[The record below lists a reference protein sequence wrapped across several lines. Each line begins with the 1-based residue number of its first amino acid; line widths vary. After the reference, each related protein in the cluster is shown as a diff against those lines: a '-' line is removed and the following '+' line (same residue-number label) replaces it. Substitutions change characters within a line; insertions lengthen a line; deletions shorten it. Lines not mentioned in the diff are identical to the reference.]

1 MWFTFSLYAD
11 IMKLGTEIV
20 PDRLLQALQVDV
32 SGHGSK
38 MTNEQ
43 YYELIR
49 PYEDVSRVMLTK
61 LEILNHSIY
70 SKESGKPIHHIQNR
84 IKQKKSIEDKLE
96 RLKLTDSV
104 MNAKDYLMDI
114 AGIRVICFFPE
125 EIYDLVDCLKKQ
137 EDLIV
142 IKEKDYIKNPKQ
154 SGYRSFHIVFGVPIH
169 CLDAME
175 YYPVEIQ
182 FRTMSMDFW
191 ASMEHRI
198 CYKKEYD
205 DKDKVSREMQQYALA
220 LELIENRFEA
230 QLHDGTENAR
240 KK

>member
-1 MWFTFSLYAD
+1 
-11 IMKLGTEIV
+11 
-20 PDRLLQALQVDV
+20 
-32 SGHGSK
+32 

-49 PYEDVSRVMLTK
+49 PYEDVSRIMLTK

-70 SKESGKPIHHIQNR
+70 NSKDTGKPIHHIQNR
-84 IKQKKSIEDKLE
+84 IKKKKSIEGKLD
-96 RLKLTDSV
+96 RLSLSDSV
-104 MNAKDYLMDI
+104 INAKERLMDI
-114 AGIRVICFFPE
+114 AGIRVICYFPE
-125 EIYDLVDCLKKQ
+125 EIYDLVKCLKQ
-137 EDLIV
+137 QSDLIV
-142 IKEKDYIKNPKQ
+142 IKEKDYIQKPKK

-182 FRTMSMDFW
+182 FRTMAMDFW

-205 DKDKVSREMQQYALA
+205 EKDSVSREMQQYALA
-220 LELIENRFEA
+220 LDLMESRFQN
-230 QLHDGTENAR
+230 QLARVTDG
-240 KK
+240 

>member
-1 MWFTFSLYAD
+1 
-11 IMKLGTEIV
+11 
-20 PDRLLQALQVDV
+20 
-32 SGHGSK
+32 

-70 SKESGKPIHHIQNR
+70 SRDTVKPIHHIQNR
-84 IKQKKSIEDKLE
+84 IKKKNSIEDKLE
-96 RLKLTDSV
+96 RLELTDSV
-104 MNAKDYLMDI
+104 MNAKDHLMDI
-114 AGIRVICFFPE
+114 AGIRVICYFPE
-125 EIYDLVDCLKKQ
+125 EIYDLVECLKKQ
-137 EDLIV
+137 ADLIV
-142 IKEKDYIKNPKQ
+142 IKEKDYIRNPKQ

-205 DKDKVSREMQQYALA
+205 EKDEVSREMQEYALT
-220 LELIENRFEA
+220 LERIESRFAA
-230 QLHDGTENAR
+230 QLRD
-240 KK
+240 

>member
-1 MWFTFSLYAD
+1 
-11 IMKLGTEIV
+11 
-20 PDRLLQALQVDV
+20 
-32 SGHGSK
+32 

-49 PYEDVSRVMLTK
+49 HYEDVSRIMLTK

-70 SKESGKPIHHIQNR
+70 NNKDTGKPIHHIQNR
-84 IKQKKSIEDKLE
+84 IKKKKSIEGKLE
-96 RLKLTDSV
+96 RLQMSDSV
-104 MNAKDYLMDI
+104 INAKERLMDI
-114 AGIRVICFFPE
+114 AGIRVICYFPE
-125 EIYDLVDCLKKQ
+125 EIYDLVKCLKQ
-137 EDLIV
+137 QSDLIV
-142 IKEKDYIKNPKQ
+142 IKEKDYIKQPKK

-182 FRTMSMDFW
+182 FRTMAMDFW

-205 DKDKVSREMQQYALA
+205 DRDRVSKEMQQYAMA
-220 LELIENRFEA
+220 LDLMESRFQNQMLRVQQE
-230 QLHDGTENAR
+230 
-240 KK
+240 

>member
-1 MWFTFSLYAD
+1 
-11 IMKLGTEIV
+11 
-20 PDRLLQALQVDV
+20 
-32 SGHGSK
+32 

-43 YYELIR
+43 YYELIK

-70 SKESGKPIHHIQNR
+70 NRDSGKPIHHIQNR
-84 IKQKKSIEDKLE
+84 IKMKKSIEDKLE
-96 RLKLTDSV
+96 RLEMTDSV
-104 MNAKDYLMDI
+104 MNAKDHLMDI

-125 EIYDLVDCLKKQ
+125 EIYDLVDCLKRQ
-137 EDLIV
+137 ADLIV
-142 IKEKDYIKNPKQ
+142 IKEKDYIKTPKQ

-175 YYPVEIQ
+175 YFPVEIQ
-182 FRTMSMDFW
+182 FRTLSMDFW

-205 DKDKVSREMQQYALA
+205 NKDEVSREMQQYAMA
-220 LELIENRFEA
+220 LELIESRFA
-230 QLHDGTENAR
+230 ARLHEER
-240 KK
+240 

>member
-1 MWFTFSLYAD
+1 
-11 IMKLGTEIV
+11 
-20 PDRLLQALQVDV
+20 
-32 SGHGSK
+32 

-49 PYEDVSRVMLTK
+49 PYEDVSRVMMTK

-70 SKESGKPIHHIQNR
+70 NRDTGNPIHHMQSR
-84 IKQKKSIEDKLE
+84 IKQKKSIENKLE

-114 AGIRVICFFPE
+114 SGIRVICYFPE
-125 EIYDLVDCLKKQ
+125 EIYDLVQCLKQ
-137 EDLIV
+137 QADLIV

-154 SGYRSFHIVFGVPIH
+154 SGYRSYHIVFGVPIH

-198 CYKKEYD
+198 CYKKEYSN
-205 DKDKVSREMQQYALA
+205 KDKVSQEMHQYALA
-220 LELIENRFEA
+220 LELIESRFEA
-230 QLHDGTENAR
+230 QLHDGT
-240 KK
+240 KLDKGK

>member
-1 MWFTFSLYAD
+1 
-11 IMKLGTEIV
+11 V
-20 PDRLLQALQVDV
+20 RLVYTKDKANGVME
-32 SGHGSK
+32 

-70 SKESGKPIHHIQNR
+70 SRDIGRPIHHIQSR
-84 IKQKKSIEDKLE
+84 IKKKKSIEGKLE
-96 RLKLTDSV
+96 RLELTDSV
-104 MNAKDYLMDI
+104 MNAKDRLMDI
-114 AGIRVICFFPE
+114 AGIRVICYFPE
-125 EIYDLVDCLKKQ
+125 EIYDLVNCLKQ
-137 EDLIV
+137 QADLIV
-142 IKEKDYIKNPKQ
+142 IKEKDYIKNPKK

-205 DKDKVSREMQQYALA
+205 DKDEVSREMQQHALT
-220 LELIENRFEA
+220 LEQIERRFEE
-230 QLHDGTENAR
+230 QLQETMWKDGV
-240 KK
+240 K

>member
-1 MWFTFSLYAD
+1 MPFTFFSYAGLKQGYRREQKKNRRQR
-11 IMKLGTEIV
+11 IMGRE
-20 PDRLLQALQVDV
+20 A
-32 SGHGSK
+32 

-49 PYEDVSRVMLTK
+49 PYEDVSRIMLTR

-70 SKESGKPIHHIQNR
+70 SRDTDKPIHHIQNR

-96 RLKLTDSV
+96 RLELTDSV
-104 MNAKDYLMDI
+104 MNAKDHLMDI
-114 AGIRVICFFPE
+114 AGIRVICYFPE
-125 EIYDLVDCLKKQ
+125 EIYDLVSCLKQ
-137 EDLIV
+137 QADLIV
-142 IKEKDYIKNPKQ
+142 IKEKDYIRNPKE

-205 DKDKVSREMQQYALA
+205 EKEKVSREMQQYAMA
-220 LELIENRFEA
+220 LELIESRFEA
-230 QLHDGTENAR
+230 QLNDSLQQDRG
-240 KK
+240 K

>member
-1 MWFTFSLYAD
+1 
-11 IMKLGTEIV
+11 
-20 PDRLLQALQVDV
+20 
-32 SGHGSK
+32 

-43 YYELIR
+43 YYELIK
-49 PYEDVSRVMLTK
+49 PYEDVSQVMLTK

-70 SKESGKPIHHIQNR
+70 SRDIGKPIHHIQNR
-84 IKQKKSIEDKLE
+84 IKSKKSIEAKLE
-96 RLKLTDSV
+96 KLELTDSV
-104 MNAKDYLMDI
+104 MNAKDHLMDI

-125 EIYDLVDCLKKQ
+125 EIYDMVQCLKRQ
-137 EDLIV
+137 SDLII
-142 IKEKDYIKNPKQ
+142 IKEKDYIKKPKE

-182 FRTMSMDFW
+182 FRTLSMDFW

-205 DKDKVSREMQQYALA
+205 NKDKVSQEMLQYAMA
-220 LELIENRFEA
+220 LDLIESRF
-230 QLHDGTENAR
+230 QQHMKNKTER
-240 KK
+240 D

>member
-1 MWFTFSLYAD
+1 
-11 IMKLGTEIV
+11 
-20 PDRLLQALQVDV
+20 
-32 SGHGSK
+32 

-49 PYEDVSRVMLTK
+49 PYEDVSRIMLTK

-70 SKESGKPIHHIQNR
+70 NNKDTGKPIHHIQNR
-84 IKQKKSIEDKLE
+84 IKKKKSIEGKLE
-96 RLKLTDSV
+96 RLQMSDSV
-104 MNAKDYLMDI
+104 INAKERLMDI
-114 AGIRVICFFPE
+114 AGIRVICYFPE
-125 EIYDLVDCLKKQ
+125 EIYDLVKCLKQ
-137 EDLIV
+137 QSDLIV
-142 IKEKDYIKNPKQ
+142 IKEKDYIKQPKK

-182 FRTMSMDFW
+182 FRTMAMDFW

-205 DKDKVSREMQQYALA
+205 DRDRVSKEMQQYAMA
-220 LELIENRFEA
+220 LDLMESRFQNQMLRLQQE
-230 QLHDGTENAR
+230 
-240 KK
+240 

>member
-1 MWFTFSLYAD
+1 
-11 IMKLGTEIV
+11 
-20 PDRLLQALQVDV
+20 
-32 SGHGSK
+32 

-43 YYELIR
+43 YYELIK

-70 SKESGKPIHHIQNR
+70 NRDNGKPIHHIQNR
-84 IKQKKSIEDKLE
+84 IKMKKSIEDKLE
-96 RLKLTDSV
+96 RLEMTDSV
-104 MNAKDYLMDI
+104 MNAKDHLMDI

-125 EIYDLVDCLKKQ
+125 EIYDLVDCLKRQ
-137 EDLIV
+137 ADLIV
-142 IKEKDYIKNPKQ
+142 IKEKDYIKTPKQ

-175 YYPVEIQ
+175 YFPVEIQ
-182 FRTMSMDFW
+182 FRTLSMDFW

-205 DKDKVSREMQQYALA
+205 NKDEVSREMQQYAMA
-220 LELIENRFEA
+220 LELIESRFAARLHEERCVRRKGNEPEDGYSWDIEA
-230 QLHDGTENAR
+230 GRRIL
-240 KK
+240 

>member
-1 MWFTFSLYAD
+1 MS
-11 IMKLGTEIV
+11 GTEI
-20 PDRLLQALQVDV
+20 
-32 SGHGSK
+32 

-43 YYELIR
+43 YYELIK

-70 SKESGKPIHHIQNR
+70 NRDSGKPIHHIQNR
-84 IKQKKSIEDKLE
+84 IKMKKSIEDKLE
-96 RLKLTDSV
+96 RLEMTDSV
-104 MNAKDYLMDI
+104 MNAKDHLMDI

-125 EIYDLVDCLKKQ
+125 EIYDLVDCLKRQ
-137 EDLIV
+137 ADLIV
-142 IKEKDYIKNPKQ
+142 IKEKDYIKTPKQ

-175 YYPVEIQ
+175 YFPVEIQ
-182 FRTMSMDFW
+182 FRTLSMDFW

-205 DKDKVSREMQQYALA
+205 NKDEVSREMQQYAMA
-220 LELIENRFEA
+220 LELIESRFA
-230 QLHDGTENAR
+230 ARLHEER
-240 KK
+240 

>member
-1 MWFTFSLYAD
+1 M
-11 IMKLGTEIV
+11 V
-20 PDRLLQALQVDV
+20 RVRLAYTKDKANGVIE
-32 SGHGSK
+32 

-49 PYEDVSRVMLTK
+49 PYEDVNRVMLTK

-70 SKESGKPIHHIQNR
+70 SRDIGRPIHHIQSR
-84 IKQKKSIEDKLE
+84 IKKKKSIEGKLE
-96 RLKLTDSV
+96 RLELTDSV
-104 MNAKDYLMDI
+104 MNAKDRLMDI
-114 AGIRVICFFPE
+114 AGIRVICYFPE
-125 EIYDLVDCLKKQ
+125 EIYDLVSCLKQ
-137 EDLIV
+137 QADLIV
-142 IKEKDYIKNPKQ
+142 IKEKDYIKNPKK

-205 DKDKVSREMQQYALA
+205 DKDEVSREMQQHALM
-220 LELIENRFEA
+220 LEQIERRFEERLQETA
-230 QLHDGTENAR
+230 CKDGV
-240 KK
+240 K